1 MRIVQPIW
9 PMWRGRPRPRAAATN
24 AARSSSN
31 SFYGFCFLLLAS
43 VLPCAAQHGG
53 GAAAGHGSGLSH
65 ASAPAHPSHSPGH
78 NSSFIG
84 GRNFRRSSRD
94 LFPDSSLPFPF
105 FGDAFD
111 PDDIYSTGYPVA
123 SQPPPYVLQAASEMA
138 GQAANFMGSPGQSE
152 ARNPSLSQPLLI
164 ELQNGRYVR
173 VNTTAADGE
182 AQDLTAR
189 ERSQPPASARSS
201 NRVLVADSAGP
212 LMASASPPALPPVTL
227 YFRDGRTEQ
236 VRDYTIANG
245 ILYASGDYYTD
256 GYWNKKIN
264 LSALD
269 LTRTLQANSANNV
282 NFILPSSPNEVITR
296 P

>member
-1 MRIVQPIW
+1 
-9 PMWRGRPRPRAAATN
+9 
-24 AARSSSN
+24 
-31 SFYGFCFLLLAS
+31 
-43 VLPCAAQHGG
+43 
-53 GAAAGHGSGLSH
+53 
-65 ASAPAHPSHSPGH
+65 
-78 NSSFIG
+78 
-84 GRNFRRSSRD
+84 
-94 LFPDSSLPFPF
+94 
-105 FGDAFD
+105 
-111 PDDIYSTGYPVA
+111 
-123 SQPPPYVLQAASEMA
+123 MA